1 MTETG
6 VRAFFYNYKY
16 YLFPEEMDTLAQ
28 IKQLR
33 RFTARRLL
41 EERCMAPDFIYES
54 IIDEELEIEEPN
66 RLFEVYVTLRSGEE
80 YDRALLNHINR
91 SCQGCVRYSDDGD
104 DITGHHREMS
114 LNGVCYERESESDPW
129 EFAVCVDYFWWRIGE
144 KRNELAACIDA
155 GDQKKLNRI
164 LNREFTKFCFPL
176 EYYGSVVDGKYTLH
190 LKHTLF
196 EPNVMTMI
204 GCGVVACGADENG
217 TLTQAGWNIVSYR
230 EAGSFSYSGKTKIQ
244 DETRIVGFLPSPNPN
259 AYNLSVYHARGNA
272 LSEKRKEE
280 IVQDIYDYLV
290 SLCGEQYILAF
301 LYGGVEFTDQKRNIL
316 PTKEVVRVLKER
328 AAEFEGIS
336 FPPYHGYGLGE
347 GAEQFALP
355 YRADIREGQTRC
367 TEMSFF
373 ERSDFEGEPPLWSSL
388 VSYAYLFVP
397 RGPLDEG
404 KPAETLIWYL
414 SNLDSVPAPIRDE
427 DETLVS
433 NGTIGFAE
441 CEEDGFIIDMI
452 VFGEKSFFRSL
463 KRLAPVLRAFEVK
476 LVLVNRDGLMVYECG
491 YDFNP
496 TEDTPLFF
504 RKENLTNDK

>member
-1 MTETG
+1 M
-6 VRAFFYNYKY
+6 
-16 YLFPEEMDTLAQ
+16 
-28 IKQLR
+28 
-33 RFTARRLL
+33 
-41 EERCMAPDFIYES
+41 
-54 IIDEELEIEEPN
+54 
-66 RLFEVYVTLRSGEE
+66 RS
-80 YDRALLNHINR
+80 AL
-91 SCQGCVRYSDDGD
+91 
-104 DITGHHREMS
+104 
-114 LNGVCYERESESDPW
+114 
-129 EFAVCVDYFWWRIGE
+129 
-144 KRNELAACIDA
+144 
-155 GDQKKLNRI
+155 
-164 LNREFTKFCFPL
+164 
-176 EYYGSVVDGKYTLH
+176 
-190 LKHTLF
+190 
-196 EPNVMTMI
+196 
-204 GCGVVACGADENG
+204 
-217 TLTQAGWNIVSYR
+217 
-230 EAGSFSYSGKTKIQ
+230 SYSSP
-244 DETRIVGFLPSPNPN
+244 ERPNPN

-316 PTKEVVRVLKER
+316 PAKEVVRVLKEK

-355 YRADIREGQTRC
+355 YRAGIREGQTRC

-496 TEDTPLFF
+496 TEDKPLFF